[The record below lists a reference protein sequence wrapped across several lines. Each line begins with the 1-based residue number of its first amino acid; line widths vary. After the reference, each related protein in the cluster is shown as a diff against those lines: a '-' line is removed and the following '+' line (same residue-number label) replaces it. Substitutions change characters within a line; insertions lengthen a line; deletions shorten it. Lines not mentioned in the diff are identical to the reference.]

1 MIKELANLVDEFPGP
16 ANQTRCF
23 THILNLV
30 VKSILRQFDLPDP
43 KSGKS
48 LDDAS
53 KELLSL
59 AGNVEEEEEVLSRE
73 GEGGVAAEEPEDDNL
88 EGWID
93 ERTLMD
99 DDDVDE
105 LEESVKPVRV
115 LLTKVRQLF
124 NTLLLN

>member
-1 MIKELANLVDEFPGP
+1 MIKELADLVNEFPGP

-30 VKSILRQFDLPDP
+30 IKSILWQFDLPNP

-48 LDDAS
+48 LDDKS

-59 AGNVEEEEEVLSRE
+59 AGNIEDEEDIVSRE
-73 GEGGVAAEEPEDDNL
+73 GEGGVAAEEPEDNNL

-93 ERTLMD
+93 EQTLMD
-99 DDDVDE
+99 NCAITVD
-105 LEESVKPVRV
+105 KG
-115 LLTKVRQLF
+115 KQLF

>member
-1 MIKELANLVDEFPGP
+1 MIKELADLVVEFPGP

-30 VKSILRQFDLPDP
+30 VKSILRQFDLPNP

-59 AGNVEEEEEVLSRE
+59 AGDVEDEEDIVCRE

-93 ERTLMD
+93 ERISMD
-99 DDDVDE
+99 DDDLDE
-105 LEESVKPVRV
+105 LEESVKPVRL
-115 LLTKVRQLF
+115 LLTKVSNYLIAI
-124 NTLLLN
+124 T